1 TRCVIVPILPVQ
13 RRRGWAVQRGRRPA
27 MAVVL
32 LVLTGLV
39 AGTLLTPAP
48 AAAIAGGEAADEAT
62 GGFVARLGVA
72 RSSTATFTCSGSLV
86 APRLVLT
93 AAHCLDSPRP
103 EDFTITFPGGERR
116 RAVALVPYSP
126 QSGVR
131 GGTPADDL
139 AVVQLDR
146 AVDTAPVTLAGG
158 TDSAAVGTPVL
169 ELGWGATSPNGA
181 PSVDGGL
188 RRAAQVLSGDLRTP
202 EGASLVLQATPAAA
216 GDVPAGTCAAGDSG
230 GPLVTATTP
239 PVLLAVV
246 SSAVGGTGTCW
257 SSRVDG
263 GPYRAWLDQL
273 IATPGSGVG
282 ESGESAAA
290 PTVDA
295 AAPTTAPVAAPVP
308 LRTLPALPAGPAPLA
323 PAELGALAGT
333 GPGALVTAPAGVAT
347 PAPDPVPVV
356 VVFTS

>member
-1 TRCVIVPILPVQ
+1 
-13 RRRGWAVQRGRRPA
+13 

-48 AAAIAGGEAADEAT
+48 AAAIAGGEAADEAA

-116 RAVALVPYSP
+116 GAVALVPYSP

-146 AVDTAPVTLAGG
+146 AVATAPVTLAGG
-158 TDSAAVGTPVL
+158 PDSAAVSTPVL

-181 PSVDGGL
+181 PSLDGGL
-188 RRAAQVLSGDLRTP
+188 RRGAQVLAGDLRTP

-239 PVLLAVV
+239 PALLAVV
-246 SSAVGGTGTCW
+246 SSAVGGGGTCW

-263 GPYRAWLDQL
+263 GPYRAWLDRL

-282 ESGESAAA
+282 EAGEPGESAPTPTVEAA
-290 PTVDA
+290 PI
-295 AAPTTAPVAAPVP
+295 P
-308 LRTLPALPAGPAPLA
+308 LPALPAGPAPLA

-333 GPGALVTAPAGVAT
+333 GPGALVTAPAP
-347 PAPDPVPVV
+347 PAPPVPDPVPVV
-356 VVFTS
+356 VVYTP